1 MKITHLQ
8 DKHCI
13 QLIIA
18 VQHSNSQVLK
28 SLPLDSSLPLNRI
41 WKASVQITGEILCFS
56 DSAHNK
62 PLDAIS
68 GAFICELKVRSK
80 RQWGRTYQMQR
91 SCCLSKDCSDTVSKS
106 ANAYADPYDCFSM
119 FTGITYN
126 QSYKYTT
133 HTLFSSST
141 AIARGFRK
149 PGRSKGG
156 KRKNIWKLF
165 SVSYIGTPFLLRE
178 IFQRQLFLIET
189 YRCQIPK
196 REFSNKTSKK
206 S

>member
-1 MKITHLQ
+1 
-8 DKHCI
+8 
-13 QLIIA
+13 
-18 VQHSNSQVLK
+18 
-28 SLPLDSSLPLNRI
+28 
-41 WKASVQITGEILCFS
+41 
-56 DSAHNK
+56 
-62 PLDAIS
+62 
-68 GAFICELKVRSK
+68 
-80 RQWGRTYQMQR
+80 MQR

-106 ANAYADPYDCFSM
+106 ANAYADSYDCFPM

-156 KRKNIWKLF
+156 REKIFGNYFLSLTLAHLF
-165 SVSYIGTPFLLRE
+165 YFERFFKGSFFSLKHTDVRY
-178 IFQRQLFLIET
+178 Q
-189 YRCQIPK
+189 K